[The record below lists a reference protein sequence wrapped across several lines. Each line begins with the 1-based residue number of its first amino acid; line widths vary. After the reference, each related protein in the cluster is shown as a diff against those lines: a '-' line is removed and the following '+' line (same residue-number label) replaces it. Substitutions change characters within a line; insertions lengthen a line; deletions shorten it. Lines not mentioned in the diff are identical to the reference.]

1 VARSTRSSHSSFGI
15 RSRLVRYAA
24 GFATAALALAGCGSG
39 SHNTGAATNP
49 KTATA
54 SEAGG
59 SAGAAAS
66 GTLTI
71 ALQPDLGYAALYI
84 VKQEGWL
91 DQALPNVHV
100 VWQTLNSGSA
110 IETGMVSGR
119 IDVGA
124 GGIAPFL
131 LGADSGV
138 GWKLLASLGESNLEL
153 VAKPEIKTLHDF
165 KSSDRIAVVA
175 PTSIQAIVLKKA
187 AQKELGSPTALDR
200 NMVIMPHAVARQSF
214 IAHSISA
221 ALDAP
226 PFEQDE
232 VASGGHVLI
241 SSYDLFGQST
251 FNSAFALSSFYASHT
266 KELQVLE
273 AQIERALN
281 MLQSDPKQAAQI
293 VSDYEKGSLSA
304 ADAYKDITN
313 SSEKWTVTPHGY
325 LAYAKFMHSIGLL
338 KKVPASMSDLELP
351 TLSKHV
357 GD

>member
-1 VARSTRSSHSSFGI
+1 MRASQSRFGKRNRLLRCGAGVATM
-15 RSRLVRYAA
+15 
-24 GFATAALALAGCGSG
+24 ALALAGCASG
-39 SHNTGAATNP
+39 SHSSGATGA
-49 KTATA
+49 KTSAA
-54 SEAGG
+54 SSASSSGGG

-91 DQALPNVHV
+91 DKALPNVHV

-153 VAKPEIKTLHDF
+153 VAQPNIKTLHDF
-165 KSSDRIAVVA
+165 KPSDRIAVVA
-175 PTSIQAIVLKKA
+175 PTSIQAIILKKA
-187 AQKELGSPTALDR
+187 AEKELGSPTALDH
-200 NMVIMPHAVARQSF
+200 NLVIMPHAVARQSF

-232 VASGGHVLI
+232 VAAGGHVLV

-251 FNSAFALSSFYASHT
+251 FNSAFALSSFYATHT
-266 KELQVLE
+266 QELQVLE

-281 MLQSDPKQAAQI
+281 MLQTDPKQAAQV
-293 VSDYEKGSLSA
+293 VSAYEKGSLSE

-313 SSEKWTVTPHGY
+313 SAEKWTVTPHGY

-338 KKVPASMSDLELP
+338 KKMPASMADLELP